1 MKQSLERVKKLR
13 VCRAGTGPRGWGGV
27 GTFPMGALP
36 LHRPLSSPKHS
47 LMYSLLSSTNKE
59 GYNRIRLWKE
69 RDGGGGV
76 REVRASKDVTSKVQ
90 QN

>member
-1 MKQSLERVKKLR
+1 
-13 VCRAGTGPRGWGGV
+13 
-27 GTFPMGALP
+27 MGALP

-69 RDGGGGV
+69 RDGGGGEEEEEK
-76 REVRASKDVTSKVQ
+76 EVEKEEKEELQ
-90 QN
+90 QI